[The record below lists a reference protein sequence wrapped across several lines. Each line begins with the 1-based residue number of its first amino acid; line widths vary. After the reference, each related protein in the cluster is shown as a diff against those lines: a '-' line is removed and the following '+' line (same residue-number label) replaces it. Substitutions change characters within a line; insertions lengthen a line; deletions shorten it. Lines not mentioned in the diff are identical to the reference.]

1 MFKLFIATL
10 LTLSINTVGIQKSQ
24 AAVAGIVS
32 LTGGSGA
39 AAIALTGLGVAAG
52 GTLFASSMGNANGGH
67 EDVGVMV
74 LSLLL
79 GLVLLEDENIVKIDL
94 NLVETKKFSLARL
107 TRSEI
112 TAIKNNQEELEAV
125 FTEAMKDRHVDLA
138 AARFEEAK
146 AILGEDTITGLH
158 KLLTTQI

>member
-24 AAVAGIVS
+24 AAV
-32 LTGGSGA
+32 GGVVALFGA
-39 AAIALTGLGVAAG
+39 PSVGGGIALAGLGVIATGFVAASNSSNSDTG
-52 GTLFASSMGNANGGH
+52 GFALMIIGTFGLLILDEQGQ
-67 EDVGVMV
+67 ET
-74 LSLLL
+74 LSLDKVTSNHL
-79 GLVLLEDENIVKIDL
+79 KKA
-94 NLVETKKFSLARL
+94 NLSE
-107 TRSEI
+107 SEI

-146 AILGEDTITGLH
+146 AILGEDAITGLH
-158 KLLTTQI
+158 KLLATQI